1 MTTLDWFGVALLV
14 ALPLAFLCAC
24 FFYLRTAYRKGG
36 WREVKNA
43 SIIAI
48 VALIL
53 FALIR
58 LAQNAELQG
67 LKDAVKRMT
76 R

>member
-14 ALPLAFLCAC
+14 ALPLAFLCAL

-36 WREVKNA
+36 WREVK
-43 SIIAI
+43 SDLIIA
-48 VALIL
+48 VVTLTL
-53 FALIR
+53 FVLIR

-67 LKDAVKRMT
+67 LKDTVNRMT